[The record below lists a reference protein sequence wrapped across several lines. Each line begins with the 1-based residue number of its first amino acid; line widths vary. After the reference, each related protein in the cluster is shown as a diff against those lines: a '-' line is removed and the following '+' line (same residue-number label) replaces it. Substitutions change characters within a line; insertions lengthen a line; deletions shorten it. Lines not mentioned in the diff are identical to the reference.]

1 VKVLLLGAGLLVLIA
16 ACGSSGKDLAEVSE
30 ELAEATAT
38 PTATAEP
45 YPPNDSAALAEIIDP
60 IVEPY
65 GLRFTYG
72 SLNDTSDGYEPSDT
86 GNHLALY
93 VEPTGE
99 YSDEDYINGL
109 FTISAAVTPYVFETW
124 EGLTSYD
131 ICQEPRPADDDSPT
145 PPPATQVNIERAAAE
160 SYDWANGDLESML
173 VHAEAVGGEA
183 FSVVVAPPFNSVPL
197 FIELVEKIFPS

>member
-1 VKVLLLGAGLLVLIA
+1 VKALLPVVGLLILVA
-16 ACGSSGKDLAEVSE
+16 ACGSSGKDLAEVGE
-30 ELAEATAT
+30 EVAEATA
-38 PTATAEP
+38 TATAEP

-72 SLNDTSDGYEPSDT
+72 SLNDTSDGGYEPSDT

-93 VEPTGE
+93 VEPTGD

-131 ICQEPRPADDDSPT
+131 ICQEPRPTDDDSAV
-145 PPPATQVNIERAAAE
+145 PPPATQINIERAAAE

-173 VHAEAVGGEA
+173 VHAEVVGGDA
-183 FSVVVAPPFNSVPL
+183 FALVVAPPYNSVPL
-197 FIELVEKIFPS
+197 FVELAERVFGT